1 MTSPA
6 KNLPIVPSPAEERRE
21 KMLRELKLA
30 LVDQEVHK
38 KTAGCNP
45 YDALQG
51 QVRSDR
57 WGTRKR

>member
-6 KNLPIVPSPAEERRE
+6 KNVPVAPSPADERRE
-21 KMLRELKLA
+21 KVLRDLKLA
-30 LVDQEVHK
+30 LVDQHAHK
-38 KTAGCNP
+38 ETAGCNP
-45 YDALQG
+45 YNALQG

>member
-6 KNLPIVPSPAEERRE
+6 KTAPVAPSPAEERRE
-21 KMLRELKLA
+21 KVLRDLKLA
-30 LVDQEVHK
+30 LVDQEVHR

-57 WGTRKR
+57 WDTRKR